1 MIYFLYCYIYN
12 IDVPY
17 TLRYSQIVGICR
29 RSTIFKL
36 TTTRKYPMTLLID
49 PLTKRT
55 YEYEFR
61 NYTQYWG
68 LSKEQATAVM
78 ECTTYESRRLV
89 LEAFQDARL
98 ANSRYR

>member
-1 MIYFLYCYIYN
+1 MFLIPCDN
-12 IDVPY
+12 
-17 TLRYSQIVGICR
+17 LRSLAFAGDLPFSNYLLQESI
-29 RSTIFKL
+29 
-36 TTTRKYPMTLLID
+36 PMTTLID

-89 LEAFQDARL
+89 LEAFRTARL